1 MRAVAARRFGKVS
14 LESEADLENI
24 LRSCPI
30 LFAIGPHHE
39 RDLCFLDGTCPT
51 GKALMA
57 ASAVVVIGIFFAM
70 CRMLGHVGILEF
82 G

>member
-14 LESEADLENI
+14 LESEADLEDI

-30 LFAIGPHHE
+30 LFAIGPHHK

-57 ASAVVVIGIFFAM
+57 ASAVVVIGIFLAM
-70 CRMLGHVGILEF
+70 AEC
-82 G
+82 